1 MEIDS
6 ADRYG
11 LTPLTP
17 TPLVPASLTGMALT
31 PPDGNEP
38 QILQSNAQQQIK
50 IEFEENSGGSK
61 NASSER
67 KPNCN
72 SVPSSCLKKAK
83 NLSDVYNRGRI

>member
-1 MEIDS
+1 MESDS

-17 TPLVPASLTGMALT
+17 TPLVPASLIDLT

-50 IEFEENSGGSK
+50 IEFQENYGGSK
-61 NASSER
+61 NASEE
-67 KPNCN
+67 
-72 SVPSSCLKKAK
+72 SS
-83 NLSDVYNRGRI
+83 SDPDSRSGH